1 MIYMKKLYA
10 QCKVMLSLVILAGAL
25 LSCEKDGPS
34 KDGNDQEPL
43 NGEYSAQG
51 VVMYDD
57 GKPAAGVKVSD
68 GFTVVQ
74 TDENGQYAFK
84 AAGKDVR
91 YIYISYPADARI
103 TKTPGYY
110 KKFKADR
117 YVYDFKLIRQPVE
130 KQFAFFAMADPQTH
144 NKRRGSQ
151 TSADTDRFASE
162 TVPAINAEIAK
173 QTLPCYGICL
183 GDISYSEGTRDSNPA
198 LPVIKDHIS
207 KINMPVFSVM
217 GNHDY
222 TYYADDAPI
231 STNAASSSINLVA
244 QRAYEDVFGPVNF
257 SFDRGNVHF
266 VCMKDVYYK
275 SEGKWAWSNY
285 TGGFT
290 DAEYNWLVQD
300 LEKTPK
306 SMKVVLCVHIPV
318 ATSNGPKMAE
328 VKNLLN
334 SFDDSVVFSGHTH
347 YQRTILNGSE
357 LTEQIHAAVCGQWWW
372 SKIEGDGCPNGYTVY
387 HFDDKQIK
395 DSYFIG
401 VNDGMNTR
409 NYQARIYKGDI
420 TTGGQYARFKMPYD
434 YDGTYSYY
442 LINVFNGD
450 PRWTVKVYENGVY
463 AGTATLLNVTGES
476 YPSVTAG
483 KTYSPAFG
491 TNKDWWAIG
500 YHIGVCKRGTTSTS
514 YYTMNYHMWCW
525 ASKDKTAKIS
535 IEAVDPHG
543 NTYPCDDV
551 ITNGESYP
559 DYIKVPLAI

>member
-1 MIYMKKLYA
+1 MKKLYA
-10 QCKVMLSLVILAGAL
+10 QCKVMLSLVIMVGAL

-144 NKRRGSQ
+144 NKKRGSQ

-183 GDISYSEGTRDSNPA
+183 GDISYSEGSRDSNPA

-275 SEGKWAWSNY
+275 SEGKWAWNNY

-290 DAEYNWLVQD
+290 DA
-300 LEKTPK
+300 
-306 SMKVVLCVHIPV
+306 
-318 ATSNGPKMAE
+318 
-328 VKNLLN
+328 
-334 SFDDSVVFSGHTH
+334 
-347 YQRTILNGSE
+347 
-357 LTEQIHAAVCGQWWW
+357 
-372 SKIEGDGCPNGYTVY
+372 
-387 HFDDKQIK
+387 
-395 DSYFIG
+395 
-401 VNDGMNTR
+401 
-409 NYQARIYKGDI
+409 
-420 TTGGQYARFKMPYD
+420 
-434 YDGTYSYY
+434 
-442 LINVFNGD
+442 
-450 PRWTVKVYENGVY
+450 
-463 AGTATLLNVTGES
+463 
-476 YPSVTAG
+476 
-483 KTYSPAFG
+483 
-491 TNKDWWAIG
+491 
-500 YHIGVCKRGTTSTS
+500 
-514 YYTMNYHMWCW
+514 
-525 ASKDKTAKIS
+525 
-535 IEAVDPHG
+535 
-543 NTYPCDDV
+543 
-551 ITNGESYP
+551 
-559 DYIKVPLAI
+559 